1 MMPMANHQ
9 PRPHRPM
16 ARANDGFRAAT
27 DGDPLIGDLAD
38 YQILNSATR
47 TIRLGGR
54 GMAGIIF
61 SCDEQAASPGSQPPD
76 TLKTIVLADRPFKRS
91 A

>member
-1 MMPMANHQ
+1 
-9 PRPHRPM
+9 M
-16 ARANDGFRAAT
+16 ARANNGFRAAT

-54 GMAGIIF
+54 GLAGIIYC
-61 SCDEQAASPGSQPPD
+61 CDEQPASSGPGPPD
-76 TLKTIVLADRPFKRS
+76 TLKTILLAARSFKRS